1 MGEPF
6 VSLFE
11 PAEAEQLLL
20 RMGFDDVAHF
30 GPEEAVSTF
39 YADRPEVR
47 FGGGQRLI
55 MGTLPARQA

>member
-1 MGEPF
+1 
-6 VSLFE
+6 
-11 PAEAEQLLL
+11 
-20 RMGFDDVAHF
+20 MGFDDVAHF